1 MARVSRTLRH
11 RRACSFLG
19 HPGASAGLTTPPR
32 RACAPTSAL
41 RLALPR
47 LPRFPPSSAG
57 ASRGCRGLGSGGRR
71 AALTRLSPCR
81 PPQPGPTPSGT
92 NVGSSG
98 RSPSKAVA
106 ARAAGSTVRQ
116 RKNASCG
123 TRSAGRTTSAG
134 TGGMWRFYTEDSPGL
149 KVGPVPVL
157 VMSLLFIASVF
168 MLHIWGKYTRS

>member
-1 MARVSRTLRH
+1 M
-11 RRACSFLG
+11 
-19 HPGASAGLTTPPR
+19 
-32 RACAPTSAL
+32 
-41 RLALPR
+41 
-47 LPRFPPSSAG
+47 
-57 ASRGCRGLGSGGRR
+57 
-71 AALTRLSPCR
+71 
-81 PPQPGPTPSGT
+81 PGPTPSGT

-149 KVGPVPVL
+149 KVFRSSVSERKRYESKTHSKSWRQIFHCWSLCSSVLPVC
-157 VMSLLFIASVF
+157 
-168 MLHIWGKYTRS
+168 WKGD

>member
-1 MARVSRTLRH
+1 M
-11 RRACSFLG
+11 
-19 HPGASAGLTTPPR
+19 PGPAASA
-32 RACAPTSAL
+32 
-41 RLALPR
+41 
-47 LPRFPPSSAG
+47 
-57 ASRGCRGLGSGGRR
+57 
-71 AALTRLSPCR
+71 
-81 PPQPGPTPSGT
+81 T
-92 NVGSSG
+92 NVGASG

-106 ARAAGSTVRQ
+106 PRAAAAGSTVRQ
-116 RKNASCG
+116 RKNASSG

>member
-1 MARVSRTLRH
+1 MPGPNPSTTSV
-11 RRACSFLG
+11 
-19 HPGASAGLTTPPR
+19 GAS
-32 RACAPTSAL
+32 S
-41 RLALPR
+41 
-47 LPRFPPSSAG
+47 
-57 ASRGCRGLGSGGRR
+57 
-71 AALTRLSPCR
+71 
-81 PPQPGPTPSGT
+81 
-92 NVGSSG
+92 

-106 ARAAGSTVRQ
+106 PRATGSTVRQ

-123 TRSAGRTTSAG
+123 TRNAGRSTSAG

>member
-1 MARVSRTLRH
+1 MDKNPPIYAVNSVRRNWLRGSTAPLQFALAPCH
-11 RRACSFLG
+11 RPVFSM
-19 HPGASAGLTTPPR
+19 
-32 RACAPTSAL
+32 
-41 RLALPR
+41 
-47 LPRFPPSSAG
+47 
-57 ASRGCRGLGSGGRR
+57 
-71 AALTRLSPCR
+71 
-81 PPQPGPTPSGT
+81 PGPAPSGT